1 MKQMSFDF
9 TRRQP
14 RHDPPPPPLT
24 IMRDFLRVLERLLP
38 APAGGAPSSGPLARE
53 KP

>member
-1 MKQMSFDF
+1 MKKMVFDF
-9 TRRQP
+9 THRQP
-14 RHDPPPPPLT
+14 RQTPPPQA

-38 APAGGAPSSGPLARE
+38 APAVGASGTGPSVRE